1 MAYSLLYYLPRDVA
15 RRAPETQH
23 LPGQFVREAQ
33 DAGDDRVVA
42 SRTVARAVG
51 RRAAAEHQASQSEH
65 LLARH
70 PPTKFT
76 SAPRRK
82 SSRASSRLVSASRGG
97 GPSGPYR
104 QPTTMSRLTPSWA
117 TALTSAP
124 GESSQ
129 ATTVSL
135 SPSRAASSIAMG
147 TAIFCRVSS
156 SRLTLE

>member
-65 LLARH
+65 LLGNYC
-70 PPTKFT
+70 F
-76 SAPRRK
+76 SAKTRGVQYGHGHGHFL
-82 SSRASSRLVSASRGG
+82 AIRLGFDPQNATSRGDF
-97 GPSGPYR
+97 
-104 QPTTMSRLTPSWA
+104 LW
-117 TALTSAP
+117 L
-124 GESSQ
+124 
-129 ATTVSL
+129 L
-135 SPSRAASSIAMG
+135 
-147 TAIFCRVSS
+147 
-156 SRLTLE
+156 LN